1 MGLFRSKAVKE
12 LDCIIN
18 DININLSNN
27 YKEPAHKARLRLQ
40 SRCTELYGENKISE
54 KEFKRYMTVFEQ
66 YTVMMK
72 DYHH

>member
-1 MGLFRSKAVKE
+1 MGLFKSKAVKE
-12 LDCIIN
+12 LDNIIN

-27 YKEPAHKARLRLQ
+27 YKEPAHKARHRLEA
-40 SRCTELYGENKISE
+40 RCRELFNENRISE
-54 KEFKRYMTVFEQ
+54 KEFKRYMTVYEQ